1 MSTSSTGATV
11 PAGGDIPKV
20 GRLSVDTCVRARWF
34 RGHHDGV
41 AGKDDSLKRLGG
53 GRWETRDGR
62 FAIEPQSGTWVI
74 VDNTQTDDLG
84 LPLVR
89 GPFPSLTAAKAAIE
103 TARDSGPASSPLAEQ
118 LKRAKARPATETGSK
133 AAKAEAPA
141 PPPPREP
148 KWLAD
153 LSTSDRRRAKGLIAT
168 LEGLGVD
175 DPEGVVRDDLVDH
188 DPALARVAI
197 GRRLAKL
204 ATELKLEPADIK
216 RLATLFGSGR
226 DDDLGVRWRL
236 VDADGREVGR
246 VEPVD

>member
-1 MSTSSTGATV
+1 M
-11 PAGGDIPKV
+11 AGN
-20 GRLSVDTCVRARWF
+20 
-34 RGHHDGV
+34 
-41 AGKDDSLKRLGG
+41 DDSLKRLGG

-74 VDNTQTDDLG
+74 VDSTQTDDLG

-103 TARDSGPASSPLAEQ
+103 TARESGPASSPLAEQ
-118 LKRAKARPATETGSK
+118 LKRARDKPTATKTSK
-133 AAKAEAPA
+133 AAKANEPA
-141 PPPPREP
+141 PPPPPKEA

-153 LSTSDRRRAKGLIAT
+153 LSTSDKRRAKGLIAT

-175 DPEGVVRDDLVDH
+175 DPEGVVRDDLVDD

-204 ATELKLEPADIK
+204 ASELDLEPADVK

>member
-1 MSTSSTGATV
+1 M
-11 PAGGDIPKV
+11 
-20 GRLSVDTCVRARWF
+20 
-34 RGHHDGV
+34 
-41 AGKDDSLKRLGG
+41 AGKDDLLKRLGG

-74 VDNTQTDDLG
+74 VDTTQTDDLG

-103 TARDSGPASSPLAEQ
+103 TARESGPASSPLAEQ
-118 LKRAKARPATETGSK
+118 LKRAKAKPNSAKASK
-133 AAKAEAPA
+133 AAKAKEPA
-141 PPPPREP
+141 PPPPPKEP

-153 LSTSDRRRAKGLIAT
+153 LSTGDKRRAKGLITT

-175 DPEGVVRDDLVDH
+175 DPEGIVRDDLVD
-188 DPALARVAI
+188 DDAALARVAI

-204 ATELKLEPADIK
+204 ASELDLKPADVK

-246 VEPVD
+246 VDPVD

>member
-1 MSTSSTGATV
+1 MA
-11 PAGGDIPKV
+11 D
-20 GRLSVDTCVRARWF
+20 
-34 RGHHDGV
+34 
-41 AGKDDSLKRLGG
+41 KDESLKRLGG

-74 VDNTQTDDLG
+74 VDSTQTDDLG

-89 GPFPSLTAAKAAIE
+89 GPFPSLTAAQAAIE

-118 LKRAKARPATETGSK
+118 LKRAKTRPERAKTRPEPAKAR
-133 AAKAEAPA
+133 AAKTTDDADEPV
-141 PPPPREP
+141 PPPPPNEP

-153 LSTSDRRRAKGLIAT
+153 LSASDKRRAKGLIAT
-168 LEGLGVD
+168 LEGLGLD
-175 DPEGVVRDDLVDH
+175 DPQGTVRDDVVDD

-197 GRRLAKL
+197 GRRLSKL
-204 ATELKLEPADIK
+204 AGELDLKPADVK

-236 VDADGREVGR
+236 VDADGREIGR

>member
-1 MSTSSTGATV
+1 MDH
-11 PAGGDIPKV
+11 GDM
-20 GRLSVDTCVRARWF
+20 
-34 RGHHDGV
+34 

-74 VDNTQTDDLG
+74 VDNTQTDELG

-89 GPFPSLTAAKAAIE
+89 GPFPSLTAAKEAIE
-103 TARDSGPASSPLAEQ
+103 TARESGPAASPLAEQ
-118 LKRAKARPATETGSK
+118 LAKAKERPKVDDKPVRE
-133 AAKAEAPA
+133 AE
-141 PPPPREP
+141 PPPPKEP

-153 LSTSDRRRAKGLIAT
+153 LSTSEKRRVKGLIST
-168 LEGLGVD
+168 LEVLGVD
-175 DPEGVVRDDLVDH
+175 DPESVVRDDLVDD
-188 DPALARVAI
+188 DPTVVRVAI

-204 ATELKLEPADIK
+204 ADELDLEPADVK

-236 VDADGREVGR
+236 VDGDGREIGR
-246 VEPVD
+246 VEPIA